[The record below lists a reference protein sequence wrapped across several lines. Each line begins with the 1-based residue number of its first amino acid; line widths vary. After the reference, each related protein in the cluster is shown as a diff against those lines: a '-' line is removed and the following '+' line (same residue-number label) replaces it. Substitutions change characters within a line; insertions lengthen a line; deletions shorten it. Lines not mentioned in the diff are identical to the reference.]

1 MNSTD
6 NPATALTDPRYIG
19 PGVWYNIHLKA
30 YEAVDEGKIE
40 EFMDQMYLLAHKFPC
55 KKCRTHIN
63 AYIESHSFDDLRQ
76 LKNKDGRK
84 IGMFKWAWLF
94 HNAVN
99 TRLHKSIIDW
109 ETAWNMYDV
118 EIEVCSKNCEGEDH
132 SNDKQ
137 STIDTFVGSTVNT
150 STNPLSN
157 PSTNP
162 SINPTG
168 NQSIN
173 QQFNQQNKIQNKA
186 TSKSSDYIED
196 LPSDPNERKSKLVQG
211 YFMKIGIPSTLRNNG
226 IYDEGV
232 DGMVSFRP
240 LRQIE

>member
-1 MNSTD
+1 MNST
-6 NPATALTDPRYIG
+6 NNLATSLTDPRYIG

-30 YEAVDEGKIE
+30 YEAVDKGKID

-63 AYIESHSFDDLRQ
+63 AYIESHPFDDLQ
-76 LKNKDGRK
+76 HLENKDGRK

-99 TRLHKSIIDW
+99 TRLHKPIIDW

-118 EIEVCSKNCEGEDH
+118 EIEVCSKNCEDEEH
-132 SNDKQ
+132 SNDRQ
-137 STIDTFVGSTVNT
+137 SANDSFVRST
-150 STNPLSN
+150 L
-157 PSTNP
+157 NP
-162 SINPTG
+162 SINQPV
-168 NQSIN
+168 
-173 QQFNQQNKIQNKA
+173 NKLPSKVANK
-186 TSKSSDYIED
+186 TSSKPSDYIRD
-196 LPSDPNERKSKLVQG
+196 LPNDTNDRKSKLVQG
-211 YFMKIGIPSTLRNNG
+211 YFMKIGIPNTLRSNG

-240 LRQIE
+240 LSQIE